1 MTTRRHG
8 KRPREEEEDAEE
20 EEEDLD
26 LDLHESDDG
35 IEEKNYTVLSESD
48 IRRRQEDVIEAL
60 SGVLSISYASSSVL
74 LSHHNWCVTE
84 VCESWYVDEP
94 GVRAR
99 VGLLE
104 TPVEDATLKCRIC
117 LENKD
122 MSAAPCG
129 HLFCASCWRTYIGTR
144 VKNDDGLSL
153 RCPDPSCEAA
163 VDRNMVSRL
172 ASADD
177 REIYDRR
184 FVRSYVDINNK
195 KKIKW
200 CPAPGCQH
208 AVELEFVPS
217 GGGGGGGSFDVTCA
231 CSNRFCWSCTEE
243 AHHPVQC
250 DTVAK
255 WLTKSGDE
263 SHNIEWAS
271 LNSKPCPKCRAA
283 LIRKSR
289 RGCMHMSCPP
299 PCMHEFC
306 WLCLREWSEHGSS
319 SSCNAFE
326 ERRRRS
332 LPKSRWMIAKVMLE
346 RYTHYFERWSAND
359 ASRASALSEL
369 ARFQTEDKLAILG
382 EKQNVQDCQ
391 FVLDA
396 WMVIV
401 ECRRVLKWSY
411 VYGYYLPQEE
421 EGNRKVVFFEFLQ
434 GVAEARLERLHKLAE
449 VDLRVFIDA
458 EGCCEGFLHF
468 REELVNLTTMTRNYF
483 EKLVRAMEKGCT
495 S

>member
-1 MTTRRHG
+1 MLEVMTTRSHG
-8 KRPREEEEDAEE
+8 KRLREAEAIADHCNEDDHE

-26 LDLHESDDG
+26 LDLSVHESDDDDDV
-35 IEEKNYTVLSESD
+35 EEKNYTVLSESD

-84 VCESWYVDEP
+84 VCESWYVDQP
-94 GVRAR
+94 AVRAR

-104 TPVEDATLKCRIC
+104 TPVEEATLQCRVC
-117 LENKD
+117 LEKED
-122 MSAAPCG
+122 TSAAAAHADTSSAPRVG
-129 HLFCASCWRTYIGTR
+129 GSHIGTW
-144 VKNDDGLSL
+144 VANNDGPGCLSL

-163 VDRNMVSRL
+163 VDRDMVTRL
-172 ASADD
+172 ASAED
-177 REIYDRR
+177 REIYERR
-184 FVRSYVDINNK
+184 FVRSYVESNNNK

-200 CPAPGCQH
+200 CPAPGCHH

-217 GGGGGGGSFDVTCA
+217 GGFDVTCA

-243 AHHPVQC
+243 AHHPVHC
-250 DTVAK
+250 DTC
-255 WLTKSGDE
+255 G
-263 SHNIEWAS
+263 
-271 LNSKPCPKCRAA
+271 AA
-283 LIRKSR
+283 RIRKSR

-306 WLCLREWSEHGSS
+306 WLCLREWSEHGSP
-319 SSCNAFE
+319 SCNAFE

-332 LPKSRWMIAKVMLE
+332 APKSRWMIAKVTLE
-346 RYTHYFERWSAND
+346 RYKHYFYRWSAND
-359 ASRASALSEL
+359 ASRANALSEL
-369 ARFQTEDKLAILG
+369 ARFQTEDKLAILQ

-421 EGNRKVVFFEFLQ
+421 EGNKKVVFFEFLQ
-434 GVAEARLERLHKLAE
+434 GVAEAGLERLHKLAE
-449 VDLRVFIDA
+449 VDLQGFMDA
-458 EGCCEGFLHF
+458 GGCCEGFLRF
-468 REELVNLTTMTRNYF
+468 REELVNLTTMTRKYF
-483 EKLVRAMEKGCT
+483 EKLVRAMEKGF
-495 S
+495 